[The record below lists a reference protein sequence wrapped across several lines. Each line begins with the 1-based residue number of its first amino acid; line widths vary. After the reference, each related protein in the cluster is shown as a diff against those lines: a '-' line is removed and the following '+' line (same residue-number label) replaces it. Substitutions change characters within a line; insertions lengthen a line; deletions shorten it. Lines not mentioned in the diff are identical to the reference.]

1 MHKRHDK
8 CITENK
14 WQQGADSETFRM
26 PDILPGCQGSI
37 KNAHINP
44 EGPRCTWPAIQRC
57 GLSCLPL
64 QIMAILL
71 LCTSPNLGILLNK
84 ASAAGPAGL
93 STLCGV
99 EALTPSPQG
108 LSGRLK
114 RPAGRAHDPPVFYLN
129 CSDGPALEVLRPGF
143 MSHRKLLSRSFYT
156 VCNGPGVFL

>member
-1 MHKRHDK
+1 MTNALRKTNGNRVQTVK
-8 CITENK
+8 LLGC
-14 WQQGADSETFRM
+14 QTFCRAARVQSRM
-26 PDILPGCQGSI
+26 PILT
-37 KNAHINP
+37 P

-71 LCTSPNLGILLNK
+71 LGTSPNLGILLNK

-114 RPAGRAHDPPVFYLN
+114 RPTGRVHDPPVFY
-129 CSDGPALEVLRPGF
+129 
-143 MSHRKLLSRSFYT
+143 
-156 VCNGPGVFL
+156 